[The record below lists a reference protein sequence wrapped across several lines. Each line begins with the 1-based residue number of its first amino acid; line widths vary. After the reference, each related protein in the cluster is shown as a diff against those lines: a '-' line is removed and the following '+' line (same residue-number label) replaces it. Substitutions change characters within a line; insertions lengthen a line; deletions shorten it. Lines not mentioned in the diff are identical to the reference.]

1 MDRSYAVWS
10 AEKTK
15 ELLAIDSP
23 TGFTRAAAEWTRDEF
38 AALGYKAWLTERG
51 GVYVDLGGETE
62 EDGVLLTAH
71 IDTLGACVAEIK
83 SDGRLRL
90 AALNG
95 LRASNCETENANL
108 YTRDGKVYTG
118 CYQLIN
124 ASTHVNTKFEET
136 VRTFD
141 NMEFLLDEV
150 ADSAAEVRALGIDVG
165 DIVAFEP
172 RTVITP
178 SGYIKSRYLDDKLSV
193 ATVLGFARY
202 LTDKGIKP
210 KRHTYCHM
218 TVFEEVGHG
227 APGLLPKGVTE
238 ALGIDMGCVGKGLL
252 CSERQVSICAK
263 DNAGPYHYEL
273 VTKLVNAARKEGA
286 DYALDVYPRYASD
299 LRGVIMSGNDVRH
312 ALIGPGVY
320 ASHGYERSHIDG
332 VWNTL
337 KVLKGY
343 LEV

>member
-1 MDRSYAVWS
+1 MDRTYAVWT

-23 TGFTRAAAEWTRDEF
+23 TGYTRAAAEWTRDEF
-38 AALGYKAWLTERG
+38 AALGYKSWLSERG
-51 GVYVDLGGETE
+51 GVHIDLGGETD

-71 IDTLGACVAEIK
+71 IDTLGALVAEIK

-90 AALNG
+90 APLGG
-95 LRASNCETENANL
+95 LRVHNCETENANL
-108 YTRDGKVYTG
+108 HTRDGRVYTG

-124 ASTHVNTKFEET
+124 ASTHVNTKYEET
-136 VRTFD
+136 PRSFET
-141 NMEFLLDEV
+141 MEFLLDENV
-150 ADSAAEVRALGIDVG
+150 ASAADVRALGIDVG

-172 RTVITP
+172 RTRIMP

-193 ATVLGFARY
+193 GVILGFAKY
-202 LTDKGIKP
+202 LKDKGLTP

-238 ALGIDMGCVGKGLL
+238 ALGLDMGCVGKGLQ
-252 CSERQVSICAK
+252 CTERQVSICAK

-273 VTKLVNAARKEGA
+273 VTKLVNAAKKEGA

-332 VWNTL
+332 VYATL